1 MKLGGKQLFTILLVV
16 GAAVSLTVMA
26 TSYGSR
32 PVPAVNKAVFDKQA
46 QIKRGEYLV
55 TIGGCNDC
63 HTPWIMGPKGPEPDM
78 TRSLSGHPQQ
88 FKIEQPARIES
99 DRWAWSGAP
108 TNTAFSGPWGVRFAA
123 NLTPDRNTGT
133 GIWTEEIFRNTIRN
147 GRHWGVARPLLPPM
161 PWFNY
166 RKMSDEDLNAVFA
179 YIHTLKPIENQVPQP
194 LPPAAPKVAEAKT
207 EGAGVI
213 R

>member
-1 MKLGGKQLFTILLVV
+1 MKRLGGKQLFAVMMV
-16 GAAVSLTVMA
+16 AGAMVSLTVMA

-32 PVPAVNKAVFDKQA
+32 PTRGADLSAVQKAA
-46 QIKRGEYLV
+46 QVSREQVKRGEYLV

-63 HTPWIMGPKGPEPDM
+63 HTPWIMGKEGHPVPDM
-78 TRSLSGHPQQ
+78 SRALSGHPRN
-88 FKIEQPARIES
+88 FKIEKQARLEG
-99 DRWAWSGAP
+99 DQWGFAGAA
-108 TNTAFSGPWGVRFAA
+108 TNTAFSGPWGVSFAA
-123 NLTPDRNTGT
+123 NLTPDRNSGI
-133 GIWTEEIFRNTIRN
+133 GIWTPEIFRATIRN

-179 YIHTLKPIENQVPQP
+179 YLRTLKPIDNEVPTP
-194 LPPAAPKVAEAKT
+194 LPPAPPQVAA
-207 EGAGVI
+207 A